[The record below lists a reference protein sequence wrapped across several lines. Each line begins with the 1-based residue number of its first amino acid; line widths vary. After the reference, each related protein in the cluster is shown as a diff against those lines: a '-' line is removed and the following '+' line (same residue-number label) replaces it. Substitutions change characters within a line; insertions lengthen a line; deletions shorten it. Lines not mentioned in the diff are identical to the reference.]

1 MLRHNFAAALRQ
13 LWRNRAA
20 TLLNLIGLAIGLG
33 CFVFADGTA
42 SDLSGRGAAAAYRNV
57 FLMVERQTGG
67 ASAPDNPGTSVLLA
81 PALRAE
87 LPAGYRVAR
96 MMAPFMGKTAVR
108 ADNTKLFMQVSYADA
123 DLPRMFALP
132 GASPDALAEPFS
144 LVLSKAAATRL
155 FGAGPAIGRTLAING
170 IDATVTAVIV
180 PPPAP
185 SPFRSM
191 TGDFDILASWDI
203 FEKTNAGL
211 VNPSNPNN
219 WFDFYAS
226 TYVAPPPG
234 GGQSAADLDARLA
247 GFGDRHIPKSS
258 NSAIFL
264 ATPGYSMLSTGAN
277 MAVRTDITGIPAST
291 ILDVLGIM
299 ILATAAANYIN
310 LATAQVLARAR
321 EVRIRRIIGATATD
335 LLRQHAIE
343 TSVIIAGACILL
355 ALLAALLLPLAGVL
369 LGGNLRV
376 IAADRLFWLHLGLA
390 VLLTAFIAGIYPAL
404 LFASLPATGPV
415 QGRRSYSWVRSAL
428 TGLQF
433 ASAAILL
440 IFVLVANQQN
450 RALKQ
455 AGFSSGSDPVVAI
468 ESNPGSSMGSFRAAL
483 RAIPEVRSVGA
494 AQYTPWGAGESWDQ
508 VRRDLPGAQPIT
520 NTIVAVNEDYFPTM
534 GIKLLAGR
542 ELSPLHGGDGPPP
555 ADGSIATH
563 VINVMIDRE
572 LAGNLGWQNPADA
585 IGQPLYMPDTGPM
598 RIVGVTESRPTSVV
612 VFGSRGGL
620 YWLDPGLSR
629 VTLVRID
636 GAHISAALAQ
646 IDAAWDAAAP
656 LAPEKREFID
666 DIFASAYQYFTG
678 FTLIVSTLVALA
690 LLVALAGLA
699 GMALE
704 VARSRQREVAIR
716 KMVGASTWDA
726 ARLLLWQ
733 FARPLLIA
741 NLVAWPLAFAVT
753 QGYRSL
759 FTVHAPA
766 SFWPFLAALCGTLAI
781 AGLTVA
787 GETWRTARLS
797 PAEVLRA
804 E

>member
-1 MLRHNFAAALRQ
+1 
-13 LWRNRAA
+13 
-20 TLLNLIGLAIGLG
+20 
-33 CFVFADGTA
+33 
-42 SDLSGRGAAAAYRNV
+42 
-57 FLMVERQTGG
+57 
-67 ASAPDNPGTSVLLA
+67 
-81 PALRAE
+81 
-87 LPAGYRVAR
+87 
-96 MMAPFMGKTAVR
+96 
-108 ADNTKLFMQVSYADA
+108 
-123 DLPRMFALP
+123 
-132 GASPDALAEPFS
+132 
-144 LVLSKAAATRL
+144 
-155 FGAGPAIGRTLAING
+155 
-170 IDATVTAVIV
+170 
-180 PPPAP
+180 
-185 SPFRSM
+185 
-191 TGDFDILASWDI
+191 
-203 FEKTNAGL
+203 
-211 VNPSNPNN
+211 
-219 WFDFYAS
+219 
-226 TYVAPPPG
+226 
-234 GGQSAADLDARLA
+234 
-247 GFGDRHIPKSS
+247 
-258 NSAIFL
+258 
-264 ATPGYSMLSTGAN
+264 
-277 MAVRTDITGIPAST
+277 
-291 ILDVLGIM
+291 
-299 ILATAAANYIN
+299 
-310 LATAQVLARAR
+310 
-321 EVRIRRIIGATATD
+321 
-335 LLRQHAIE
+335 
-343 TSVIIAGACILL
+343 
-355 ALLAALLLPLAGVL
+355 
-369 LGGNLRV
+369 
-376 IAADRLFWLHLGLA
+376 
-390 VLLTAFIAGIYPAL
+390 
-404 LFASLPATGPV
+404 
-415 QGRRSYSWVRSAL
+415 
-428 TGLQF
+428 
-433 ASAAILL
+433 
-440 IFVLVANQQN
+440 
-450 RALKQ
+450 
-455 AGFSSGSDPVVAI
+455 
-468 ESNPGSSMGSFRAAL
+468 
-483 RAIPEVRSVGA
+483 
-494 AQYTPWGAGESWDQ
+494 
-508 VRRDLPGAQPIT
+508 
-520 NTIVAVNEDYFPTM
+520 
-534 GIKLLAGR
+534 
-542 ELSPLHGGDGPPP
+542 
-555 ADGSIATH
+555 
-563 VINVMIDRE
+563 VMIDRE